1 MRGEV
6 NAAVPSKM
14 SDLTYVTDVTDVTN
28 AKKFS
33 SPAAGPPTFMGL
45 RGPQKVRPLL
55 ESPTFFCVAHLL
67 CAHLPCSR
75 FVMAFQLL
83 VRASRTLTVDRLCA
97 EDDAGTLI
105 AAVERKAGVPCA
117 KMWLSFAGKRLDPGT
132 SLASYSLAAGAT
144 VHLAVR
150 GRGGGCRASKSL
162 ERVQPEGS
170 ASSGPGTPHG
180 QGKQAQHEAEAPGT
194 QAQQRDDALDKYT
207 GLASLRSF
215 LGGGDVALVKASH
228 LLKLASTEGGI
239 FLRRQDLPAEAIV
252 GPTMLERSFAEL
264 EARARRNWIALS
276 SFVPSASSAHGTERA
291 CGRGWRAWSCATT
304 LRPLARR
311 TRADR
316 CAETVSVSL
325 PNGE

>member
-1 MRGEV
+1 
-6 NAAVPSKM
+6 
-14 SDLTYVTDVTDVTN
+14 
-28 AKKFS
+28 
-33 SPAAGPPTFMGL
+33 
-45 RGPQKVRPLL
+45 
-55 ESPTFFCVAHLL
+55 
-67 CAHLPCSR
+67 
-75 FVMAFQLL
+75 MAFQLL